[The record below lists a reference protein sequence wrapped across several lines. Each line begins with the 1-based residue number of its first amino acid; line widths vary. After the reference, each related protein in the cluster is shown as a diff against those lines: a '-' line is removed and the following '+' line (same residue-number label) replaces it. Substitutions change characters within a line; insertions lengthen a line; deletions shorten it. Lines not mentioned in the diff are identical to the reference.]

1 MAKIL
6 FFGFSIFLLVQST
19 LANTAYTVIPER
31 DFSFA
36 VYNSSDTAYLPLT
49 AGSSYPLTGS
59 LLGTTASFSGSVSLT
74 GGALISSY
82 PAVFNQTT
90 QGTNPAYAYFQ
101 NTGGLL
107 YSGREGS
114 GGGMLLPSASPYASI
129 INSTGAY
136 PLQIGVN
143 NSIAL
148 TLASSGA
155 ATFVSSLSL
164 GGALISSYPAVFNQ
178 TTQGTNPAYAYFQNT
193 GGLLYSGREGSGGGM
208 LLPSASPY
216 ASIINSTGA
225 YPLQIGVNNS
235 VALTLSSSG
244 NVGIGTTSPSEK
256 LSVEGNMS
264 ANGFITTKKIT
275 VTQLG
280 WSDYVFKKE
289 YKLRSLESLEA
300 FINQNKH
307 LPEVP
312 TAKEVKAKGIS
323 VGDNQA
329 LLLKKIEELT
339 LYVIDLQ
346 KQLNTFKNK
355 KSKK

>member
-74 GGALISSY
+74 
-82 PAVFNQTT
+82 
-90 QGTNPAYAYFQ
+90 
-101 NTGGLL
+101 
-107 YSGREGS
+107 
-114 GGGMLLPSASPYASI
+114 
-129 INSTGAY
+129 
-136 PLQIGVN
+136 
-143 NSIAL
+143 
-148 TLASSGA
+148 
-155 ATFVSSLSL
+155 